1 MTRSVYILKVL
12 RLSDNYSFMECAS
25 YGYIYIEFDGSQEV
39 LIIFNGIFNFF
50 AEIKV
55 EAKDEAS

>member
-1 MTRSVYILKVL
+1 
-12 RLSDNYSFMECAS
+12 MEYAS
-25 YGYIYIEFDGSQEV
+25 YGCIYIEFDGSQEV

-55 EAKDEAS
+55 EAKDEASWSTIG